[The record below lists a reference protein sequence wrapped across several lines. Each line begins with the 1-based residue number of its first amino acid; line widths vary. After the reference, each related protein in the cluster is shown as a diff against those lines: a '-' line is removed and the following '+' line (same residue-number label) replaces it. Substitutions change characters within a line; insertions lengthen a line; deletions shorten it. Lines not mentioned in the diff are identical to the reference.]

1 MLFKQLQK
9 ISIKEIFSIEKP
21 LSSGFSMFVVNRKNQ
36 AEAKQNHLGIAVTT
50 TRKMSF
56 SLHQLKKLKSGGVSF
71 LTKYLDK

>member
-1 MLFKQLQK
+1 
-9 ISIKEIFSIEKP
+9 
-21 LSSGFSMFVVNRKNQ
+21 MFVVNRKNQ